1 MMFGKEH
8 KKLIYHINTTLYGEC
23 SWEIQV
29 KQVKIY
35 WILTWFFRHL
45 LMKNKVAIQTQ
56 DVPASM
62 SLIRK
67 QLRYYD
73 AHKLAH

>member
-35 WILTWFFRHL
+35 WILTWFL
-45 LMKNKVAIQTQ
+45 GI
-56 DVPASM
+56 
-62 SLIRK
+62 
-67 QLRYYD
+67 Y
-73 AHKLAH
+73 